1 MVVRDSLAIARRI
14 LRRTTNMTN
23 MARLWTY
30 AEPLSWSNHKW
41 FDCSKT
47 NFTGPKASE
56 GPDATSKSTL
66 WILSDHH
73 MLPTK
78 CLEVGGWW
86 NETDLCACHPI
97 ILFSWP
103 SRHPFLKSFHQ
114 RGTNRMGDAN
124 PNAKENKIP
133 LGMLGCEIWV
143 RSLAPGGGC
152 WFPSGFDWML
162 VHTSAL
168 SKKKCSTQVPP
179 RDFWFSMTSSTM
191 PLVDHMEK
199 ICEFQRH
206 SWLENCL
213 FVSPSA
219 KYMTTFKTLAPIIW
233 SKVSHICIGNGTIC
247 EVKTD
252 GENSPTCSI
261 HGSPGS
267 TERLHLD
274 ICFRKAN
281 AIQCYLLHIFAI
293 LCIVFRCRNSKLQML
308 SYTLFRAFWNH
319 LR

>member
-168 SKKKCSTQVPP
+168 SKKNVQHRCHQEIFDSAWQAALCRWSITW
-179 RDFWFSMTSSTM
+179 R
-191 PLVDHMEK
+191 
-199 ICEFQRH
+199 R
-206 SWLENCL
+206 
-213 FVSPSA
+213 FVN
-219 KYMTTFKTLAPIIW
+219 FKGI
-233 SKVSHICIGNGTIC
+233 
-247 EVKTD
+247 
-252 GENSPTCSI
+252 
-261 HGSPGS
+261 PGS
-267 TERLHLD
+267 KTVCLSALQQS
-274 ICFRKAN
+274 IW
-281 AIQCYLLHIFAI
+281 QP
-293 LCIVFRCRNSKLQML
+293 SKP
-308 SYTLFRAFWNH
+308 
-319 LR
+319 